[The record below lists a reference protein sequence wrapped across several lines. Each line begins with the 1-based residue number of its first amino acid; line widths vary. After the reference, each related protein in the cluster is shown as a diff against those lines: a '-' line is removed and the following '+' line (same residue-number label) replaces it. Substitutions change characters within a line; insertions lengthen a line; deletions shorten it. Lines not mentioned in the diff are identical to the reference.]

1 MEARQRKMIGE
12 HEHFFSQLGFDV
24 HKDLEQENFLFKD
37 REIESKLT
45 GKVYY
50 YQAPDYANTSFY
62 FFDSPD
68 LTAEEVKKIHLR
80 IWNENRADMYFLPRK
95 GGSID
100 VFYSWTNPLKQSS
113 DLLITQLPLYVE
125 DKNLLQKIKKWRF
138 DSGAFWLEYGDYL
151 EKNKNKK
158 STVDTELI
166 RTLTGLREQL
176 ESEYRRSNIEHAG
189 ETIQA
194 LIDRTL
200 FIKFLEDRHIINSFF
215 YEHFFGDSTL
225 TYKRLLNENNRK
237 GVNKLFKEINDVF
250 NNALFA
256 SPEIPDV
263 LLTDGVLKSLA
274 RTIEGFDFET
284 GQLSLFDFQFDII
297 PIEFIGHIYQ
307 VFLEKK
313 QAKEGIFYT
322 PEGLAKFIVDSV
334 IDKGIGKTIDPSC
347 GSGVFLVMAF
357 RQLLKNA
364 DIKASSTL
372 ELIDKRCRLMADNIF
387 GIEKA
392 DIARRLTV
400 FSLYL
405 EMLSGIEPAAIK
417 AAIKNQLETSGNCKL
432 FHISFHN
439 NIVTADSLEVQ
450 DNKKVFTHKK
460 FDFIIGNP
468 PWKEI
473 KDTDDEHK
481 FWLQNKHLVAGKQI
495 SQCFVIKI
503 KDWMKQDTRCGLV
516 LNSSNFYNETADKF
530 QDYFFSTFTIESIY
544 DLSGLKNI
552 LFRSTNESSF
562 IIIFNNQ
569 GISGNRIAYYPIEKN
584 DFTEIFNH
592 VFIKT
597 GDVVLLPQRE
607 LADGELKLRDY
618 LLGNQEDVRF
628 MDKFNSPNWQ
638 KLNDI
643 LTRDKK
649 GKPFARQGIIFV
661 STEAVCKFFNI
672 DKKEW
677 GKLAG
682 EEQEQYKEQ
691 FKNRF
696 SRPKP
701 SDGFA
706 IPYLEP
712 GNISRYKI
720 VSTDCYMAEDRS
732 NFERGR
738 DDELFSG
745 ERILCF
751 RVGKYLKAVY
761 TKKHLYCSS
770 DIFVIKLVDNKLY
783 YFIQALLN
791 SKLADY
797 YLFIRKRKRLGNSF
811 IKINKNDLA
820 SIPIPKNPDKDIIA
834 EINRLSETIIHSE
847 ETDPSIDKKIQDWIY
862 KLYGLDILQRQRVED
877 FFIDEKETVDTPHI
891 QQYCQRFAKIIK
903 PFIRDDA
910 RIDFDYYIE
919 KSLPVKFCGV
929 IIKFSATSVKNHDTS
944 PSIEEMTRFQ
954 IMETLGTITDFNIL
968 FLPKEKYYGKN
979 HIYIIKNDKLASWSI
994 TKAVQD
1000 AREEIRRLVN

>member
-1 MEARQRKMIGE
+1 MIGE

-24 HKDLEQENFLFKD
+24 HKDLEKENFLFKD
-37 REIESKLT
+37 REIESKLK

-62 FFDSPD
+62 FFDYPNF
-68 LTAEEVKKIHLR
+68 TAEEVKKIHLR
-80 IWNENRADMYFLPRK
+80 IWNENRADMYFLPK
-95 GGSID
+95 QDGYID
-100 VFYSWTNPLKQSS
+100 VFYSWTNPLIQSS
-113 DLLITQLPLYVE
+113 DLLITRLPLKVE
-125 DKNLLQKIKKWRF
+125 DNDLLQKIKKWRF
-138 DSGAFWLEYGDYL
+138 DSGAFWLEYGKHL

-166 RTLTGLREQL
+166 RTLSGLREQL
-176 ESEYRRSNIEHAG
+176 ENEYRSSNIEHAG

-200 FIKFLEDRHIINSFF
+200 FIKFLEDKHIINSFF

-225 TYKRLLNENNRK
+225 TYKRLLKEKNRK
-237 GVNKLFKEINDVF
+237 GVNRLFKEINDVF

-256 SPEIPDV
+256 SPEIPATR
-263 LLTDGVLKSLA
+263 LTDGVLKSLA
-274 RTIEGFDFET
+274 RTIGGYDFDT
-284 GQLSLFDFQFDII
+284 GQLSLFDFQFDIV

-307 VFLEKK
+307 VFLEEK

-322 PEGLAKFIVDSV
+322 PEGLVKFIVDLV
-334 IDKGIGKTIDPSC
+334 IDKEIGKIIDPSC

-364 DIKASSTL
+364 NIKASSTR
-372 ELIDKRCRLMADNIF
+372 ELIAKRCRLMEDNIF

-405 EMLSGIEPAAIK
+405 ELLSGIEPAAIK
-417 AAIKNQLETSGNCKL
+417 RAIKGQIETSGNCKL
-432 FHISFHN
+432 FDISFHE
-439 NIVTADSLEVQ
+439 NIVTANSLEVQ
-450 DNKKVFTHKK
+450 DSKQAFTQMK

-481 FWLQNKHLVAGKQI
+481 FWLQNKHLVAGKQMA
-495 SQCFVIKI
+495 QCFVIKI
-503 KDWMKQDTRCGLV
+503 KDWMKQDTRCGLL
-516 LNSSNFYNETADKF
+516 LNSSNFYNETANKF
-530 QDYFFSTFTIESIY
+530 QNYFFSTVTIESIY

-552 LFRSTNESSF
+552 LFSSTNESSF

-569 GISGNRIAYYPIEKN
+569 GISGNRIAYYPIDKN
-584 DFTEIFNH
+584 DFTEIFNR

-597 GDVVLLPQRE
+597 GDIVLLPQRE
-607 LADGELKLRDY
+607 LADGEIKLRDY
-618 LLGNQEDVRF
+618 LLGNQEDVRLL
-628 MDKFNSPNWQ
+628 DKFNTPNWQ
-638 KLNDI
+638 KLEDI
-643 LTRDKK
+643 LIRDKK

-661 STEAVCKFFNI
+661 GAEAVCKAFNI
-672 DKKEW
+672 DEKEY
-677 GKLAG
+677 GKLTK
-682 EEQEQYKEQ
+682 EKQKQYKEQ
-691 FKNRF
+691 VKNRF

-701 SDGFA
+701 SEGFD
-706 IPYLEP
+706 IPYLVP

-720 VSTDCYMAEDRS
+720 LPTDCYMAEDRS
-732 NFERGR
+732 HFDRGR

-761 TKKHLYCSS
+761 TKETYYCSS
-770 DIFVIKLVDNKLY
+770 DILVIKLVENKLY
-783 YFIQALLN
+783 YFVQALLN

-820 SIPIPKNPDKDIIA
+820 SIPIPKNPDKDIIT
-834 EINRLSETIIHSE
+834 EINRLSETIIHLE
-847 ETDPSIDKKIQDWIY
+847 ETDSSIDRKIQDLIY

-877 FFIDEKETVDTPHI
+877 FFINEKETVAHPHI

-903 PFIRDDA
+903 PFVREKT

-919 KSLPVKFCGV
+919 KSLPIKFCGV
-929 IIKFSATSVKNHDTS
+929 IIKFSKASEKNHGKS
-944 PSIEEMTRFQ
+944 PNIKEMTRFQ

-979 HIYIIKNDKLASWSI
+979 HIYIIKDDKLASWSI